1 MATCIHRYFTLA
13 MYIRHLSLHNYRN
26 YVHLELDLDPRL
38 NLFLGANAQGKTNLL
53 EACHLLAT
61 ARSHRTQ
68 RDNELVQW
76 EQQGYHISAE
86 VKIRHG
92 TEHLSLRYDPQ
103 QGKKAQINGV
113 LQPRLLDFVG
123 QMKVVLF
130 APEHLSLVKGDP
142 GQRRRFLDIL
152 LSQLYT
158 RYLYELSQYQRVL
171 REKGN
176 LLKTPLPENTLLDV
190 YNAQLAELGASL
202 MRKRAE
208 AVDVIAPLAMMYHKQ
223 LHPAECLKIRYQSQ
237 IELEAPY
244 TQARVR
250 DNLLQLME
258 AKRSEEL
265 RRRFCV
271 VGLQRDDLDI
281 TLNGE
286 DAKRFASQG
295 QQRSIV
301 LALKVA
307 EAHYMDN
314 VSMDRPILILDDLF
328 SELDNDR
335 QAHLLSLLQD
345 FGQTLISAVSLPPVL
360 HSKAKRI
367 YRVQEGKVNL
377 TER

>member
-335 QAHLLSLLQD
+335 QVHLLSLLQD

>member
-1 MATCIHRYFTLA
+1 

-208 AVDVIAPLAMMYHKQ
+208 AVDIIAPLAMMYHKQ

-335 QAHLLSLLQD
+335 QVHLLSLLQD